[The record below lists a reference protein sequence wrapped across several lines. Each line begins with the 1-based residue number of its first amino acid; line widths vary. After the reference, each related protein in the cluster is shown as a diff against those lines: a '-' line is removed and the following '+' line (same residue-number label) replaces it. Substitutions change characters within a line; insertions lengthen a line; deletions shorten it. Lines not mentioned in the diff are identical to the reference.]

1 MRLTRTSPCSRQ
13 NSPRDTSNPQA
24 EPNGQPRYCTTR
36 NDTSPARSR
45 ARSTNRMTDTV
56 LTQSL
61 TLAAESGEV
70 HRSLLQYIL
79 KGGPI
84 GMIIIL
90 ISLVAI
96 GMIGAQLFRI
106 RRERLA
112 PPDLLADLRSLLGDG
127 NIDGAIKRSSDEP
140 GSSYLARV
148 VGTGLTRA
156 SRSAFGMLE
165 LRSSVDEIG
174 QLEVDRLYRL
184 TDGIGLIA
192 SVAPMLGLLGTV
204 VGMVGAFDAIT
215 LSDGP
220 ARPDELAGSI
230 SQALITTVLGLIVA
244 IPCTAM
250 YTFLRNRIDHLTT
263 EIDEQI
269 EEIISPL
276 EAAGGSE
283 AANQ

>member
-1 MRLTRTSPCSRQ
+1 
-13 NSPRDTSNPQA
+13 
-24 EPNGQPRYCTTR
+24 
-36 NDTSPARSR
+36 
-45 ARSTNRMTDTV
+45 MTDTV

-127 NIDGAIKRSSDEP
+127 NIDGAIKRCSDEP

-220 ARPDELAGSI
+220 ARRAGRQHFSGTHHHRARADRCHPVYRDVHLPAQPDRSPDHRDRRADRG
-230 SQALITTVLGLIVA
+230 
-244 IPCTAM
+244 
-250 YTFLRNRIDHLTT
+250 DHLATRSSGR
-263 EIDEQI
+263 E
-269 EEIISPL
+269 
-276 EAAGGSE
+276 
-283 AANQ
+283 

>member
-1 MRLTRTSPCSRQ
+1 MIEHLPFAS
-13 NSPRDTSNPQA
+13 
-24 EPNGQPRYCTTR
+24 
-36 NDTSPARSR
+36 
-45 ARSTNRMTDTV
+45 V
-56 LTQSL
+56 
-61 TLAAESGEV
+61 TLAQNSGEV
-70 HRSLLQYIL
+70 HRSLLQYIAQ
-79 KGGPI
+79 GGPI

-106 RRERLA
+106 RRDRLA
-112 PPDLLADLRSLLGDG
+112 PPELLDDLRVLLEDG
-127 NIDGAIKRSSDEP
+127 NIDGAINRCNDTT
-140 GSSYLARV
+140 GSCYLARV
-148 VGTGLTRA
+148 VGAGLTRA

-244 IPCTAM
+244 IPSTAM
-250 YTFLRNRIDHLTT
+250 YTYLRNRIDHLST

-269 EEIISPL
+269 EEIIAPL
-276 EAAGGSE
+276 EATSASE
-283 AANQ
+283 GNNG

>member
-1 MRLTRTSPCSRQ
+1 MTEAFPSTS
-13 NSPRDTSNPQA
+13 
-24 EPNGQPRYCTTR
+24 
-36 NDTSPARSR
+36 
-45 ARSTNRMTDTV
+45 V
-56 LTQSL
+56 LLAQS
-61 TLAAESGEV
+61 SGEV
-70 HRSLLQYIL
+70 HRSLLEYIAQ
-79 KGGPI
+79 GGPI

-90 ISLVAI
+90 ISLVAV

-106 RRERLA
+106 RRDRLA
-112 PPDLLADLRSLLGDG
+112 PPELLGDLRSLLSDG
-127 NIDGAIKRSSDEP
+127 NIDGAIKRCADEP
-140 GSSYLARV
+140 GSCYLARV
-148 VGTGLTRA
+148 MVSGLTRA

-165 LRSSVDEIG
+165 LRSSVDEVG

-244 IPCTAM
+244 IPSTAM

-263 EIDEQI
+263 EIDEEI
-269 EEIISPL
+269 EEVIAPL
-276 EAAGGSE
+276 EAAGSSE
-283 AANQ
+283 TPKA

>member
-1 MRLTRTSPCSRQ
+1 MI
-13 NSPRDTSNPQA
+13 
-24 EPNGQPRYCTTR
+24 
-36 NDTSPARSR
+36 
-45 ARSTNRMTDTV
+45 DTV
-56 LTQSL
+56 LTQTL
-61 TLAAESGEV
+61 TVAADSGEV

-106 RRERLA
+106 RRDRLA
-112 PPDLLADLRSLLGDG
+112 PPELFADLRSLLGDG
-127 NIDGAIKRSSDEP
+127 NIDGAIKRSNDEP
-140 GSSYLARV
+140 GSCYLARV

-165 LRSSVDEIG
+165 LRSSVEEVG

-276 EAAGGSE
+276 EAAGGNE
-283 AANQ
+283 VPDQ